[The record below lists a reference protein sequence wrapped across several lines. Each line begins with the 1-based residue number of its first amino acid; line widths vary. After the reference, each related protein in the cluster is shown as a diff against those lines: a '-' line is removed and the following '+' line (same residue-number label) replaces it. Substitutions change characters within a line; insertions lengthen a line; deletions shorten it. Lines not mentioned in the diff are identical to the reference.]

1 MHHPALRVPE
11 TLTDPVPEIKQR
23 ACATAPNPQA
33 CFSAGLP
40 VVLTTIAGNVETILF
55 AVRATD
61 FHGVLMVVNY
71 YSLDFSDP
79 AGTAVTV
86 LLNQAITRFA
96 HANGA
101 VVADV
106 FTAFQAAASTPFA
119 GGKTCNAGLL
129 NASPQNQF
137 LCDVHPSQSG
147 QKLIAQTVEKT
158 FRAAIAAEGDDD

>member
-1 MHHPALRVPE
+1 DVRSFDSWGSPSDAFQLLFDSQSIFGLGLAALFAMHHPALRVPE

-101 VVADV
+101 
-106 FTAFQAAASTPFA
+106 
-119 GGKTCNAGLL
+119 
-129 NASPQNQF
+129 
-137 LCDVHPSQSG
+137 
-147 QKLIAQTVEKT
+147 
-158 FRAAIAAEGDDD
+158 